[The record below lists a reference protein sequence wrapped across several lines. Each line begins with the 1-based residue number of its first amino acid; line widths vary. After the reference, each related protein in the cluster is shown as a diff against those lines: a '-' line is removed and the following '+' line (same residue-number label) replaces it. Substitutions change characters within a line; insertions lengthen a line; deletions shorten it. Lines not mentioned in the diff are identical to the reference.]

1 MLSRHAALLTT
12 ALILSSPYA
21 AAQTLFTGN
30 SAVSGNANAGQT
42 VYVQSCIG
50 CHGPKLEGSPFAPTL
65 VGETFMSHWRGKAP
79 DEFLT
84 QMRNTMPPKGSGI
97 AVKPEAFP
105 DLMAFLVKAN
115 LEGPPNIAMAPPA
128 ADSSAAAATAVK
140 QKPLS
145 PEQAR
150 KLEVLRPVTEAM
162 LAAPP
167 EADWLMWRRT
177 FDAAGFSP
185 LKQIDRANVKRLQ
198 KVWSLPLD
206 PSSNEITPLVHD
218 GVLFVFSGSALQAI
232 DAASGKP
239 LWRYEREF
247 VRPNFSRP
255 PGAQGDARR
264 QSESRRQSSEYGGL
278 RKQSKSVA
286 LYEHSLLVPTA
297 DGHVL
302 ALDVRSG
309 KVLWDHAL
317 NGNAPNGGLQLSSG
331 PLVARGVVMIGVSL
345 GLTNK
350 GGCFIVGLDAATG
363 EERWRF
369 YTVAR
374 PGSPGGDSWN
384 DAPVEERFGGGVWTT
399 GSYDPTLNLA
409 YFGVGNTYNTATLL
423 EPRAGASAV
432 TKNDGLFTNTTLAL
446 RPETGELVWY
456 HQHHRRDV
464 WDQDWA
470 FERTLVTLG
479 TGATAKRAVVTGG
492 KAAIFEAIDAATGKF
507 LFAQDTGLTNL
518 FTGID
523 PATGDKRINAELE
536 PVGGKP
542 LLLCPSNLG
551 ARNWPATSFNPS
563 TGILFVEMLESC
575 AEYTYQPRGRQETAN
590 GGTDIRFTPR
600 FRPDSDGNLGRVM
613 AIDLTTR
620 QVRWTHR
627 QRLPMASSLLAT
639 AGGIVFISDLGRK
652 FSAYDQNS
660 GAVLWQTQLPA
671 AAESTPITYS
681 VGGRQFIAVVSGEG
695 SHLGSYSRGL
705 APELSEPK
713 TEISLVV
720 FALAGK

>member
-1 MLSRHAALLTT
+1 MSPRYALLTVLAILAGRHAA
-12 ALILSSPYA
+12 
-21 AAQTLFTGN
+21 AQSLFTG
-30 SAVSGNANAGQT
+30 SDAPGGNADAGQ
-42 VYVQSCIG
+42 VAYAQSCIA
-50 CHGPKLEGSPFAPTL
+50 CHGPRLEGSPFAPTL

-79 DEFLT
+79 AEFLT
-84 QMRNTMPPKGSGI
+84 QMRNTMPPKGAGV
-97 AVKPEAFP
+97 VKAEAYP

-115 LEGPPNIAMAPPA
+115 LEGPPTIAVAQPVVA
-128 ADSSAAAATAVK
+128 ETSTATAVK

-145 PEQAR
+145 AELAR
-150 KLEVLRPVTEAM
+150 KLEALRPVTEAM

-167 EADWLMWRRT
+167 DADWLMWRRT
-177 FDAAGFSP
+177 FDATGFSP
-185 LKQIDRANVKRLQ
+185 LKQIDRGNVRQLQ

-218 GVLFVFSGSALQAI
+218 GVLFVFSGSGVQAVE
-232 DAASGKP
+232 AATGKP

-247 VRPNFSRP
+247 ARPNFARAQSDGRRP
-255 PGAQGDARR
+255 
-264 QSESRRQSSEYGGL
+264 SEARRQSSEYGGQ

-286 LYEHSLLVPTA
+286 LYGHSLLVPTS
-297 DGHVL
+297 DGHLL
-302 ALDVRSG
+302 ALDTRSG
-309 KVLWDHAL
+309 KILWDHAI
-317 NGNAPNGGLQLSSG
+317 NGAPNGGLQLSSG
-331 PLVARGVVMIGVSL
+331 PLVARGVVMIGASL

-350 GGCFIVGLDAATG
+350 GGCFIVGLDAVTG

-423 EPRAGASAV
+423 EPRAGASSV
-432 TKNDGLFTNTTLAL
+432 TKNDGLFTNATLAL
-446 RPETGELVWY
+446 RPQTGELVWY

-470 FERTLVTLG
+470 FERTVVSLG
-479 TGATAKRAVVTGG
+479 SGASAKRAVVTGG
-492 KAAIFEAIDAATGKF
+492 KAAIFEAMDAATGKF

-518 FTGID
+518 FAGID
-523 PATGDKRINAELE
+523 STSGDKRVNVELE

-551 ARNWPATSFNPS
+551 ARNWPATSVNPN
-563 TGILFVEMLESC
+563 TGVLFVEMLESC
-575 AEYTYQPRGRQETAN
+575 AEYTYQPRGPKETAN

-613 AIDLTTR
+613 AIDLNTR
-620 QVRWTHR
+620 RVMWTHR

-639 AGGIVFISDLGRK
+639 AGGVVFISDLGRK
-652 FSAYDQNS
+652 FSAFDQSS
-660 GAVLWQTQLPA
+660 GAVLWQTPLPA
-671 AAESTPITYS
+671 AAESTPVTYA
-681 VGGRQFIAVVSGEG
+681 VGGRQYVAVVSGEG
-695 SHLGSYSRGL
+695 SHLGTYSRGL
-705 APELSEPK
+705 VPELSEPK

-720 FALAGK
+720 FALPGK